1 MIFVNNKEVIIKK
14 FPNGECLINNE
25 DIEIKEENIIKVR
38 FENNEDITNL
48 IFIKS
53 YLDELNLISSL
64 VIPYMPYSRMDRTE
78 GLTLF
83 TLKYVCNII
92 NSLNFKTVTI
102 YEPHSDVCVALLNRV
117 KVVNMSA
124 NITESLIKELQS
136 ENLYLVFPDAG
147 AEKRYCKQ
155 VSYNKI
161 LTCSKKRD
169 FKTGR
174 ILSLD
179 INGEIPKEEF
189 NAIIVDDLCSK
200 GGTFML
206 TAQKLKEIG
215 AKDIYL
221 VVTHCENS
229 IFEGEILKTDV
240 IKRVY
245 TTNSILTK
253 DNEKIIINKVI

>member
-1 MIFVNNKEVIIKK
+1 MILINNKEIIIKK
-14 FPNGECLINNE
+14 FPNGESLINNK

-53 YLDELNLISSL
+53 YLDDLNLVSSL

-78 GLTLF
+78 GVTLF
-83 TLKYVCNII
+83 TLKYVCKII
-92 NSLNFKTVTI
+92 NSLNFRTVTI
-102 YEPHSDVCVALLNRV
+102 YEPHSDVCVALLDRV
-117 KVVNMSA
+117 NVINMSA
-124 NITESLIKELQS
+124 NITESVIKELQS

-147 AEKRYCKQ
+147 AEKRYSKQ
-155 VSYNKI
+155 VCYEKI

-169 FKTGR
+169 FETGR
-174 ILSLD
+174 ILALD
-179 INGEIPKEEF
+179 INGEIPKAGF
-189 NAIIVDDLCSK
+189 DAVIVDDLCSK

-206 TAQKLKEIG
+206 SAQKLKEIG

-221 VVTHCENS
+221 VATHCENS
-229 IFEGEILKTDV
+229 IFEGDILKTDI
-240 IKRVY
+240 IKKVY

-253 DNEKIIINKVI
+253 EHEKILTSKVI